1 MSSTCPGKGQEQA
14 RTNAMPPSPFDL
26 QGHVALVTGGNHGI
40 GAATA
45 LTLAS
50 CGAAVVVSYLRIPD
64 PGDAGG
70 PETYRRN
77 RAMTADHV
85 LTAVAQQGGRA
96 IALEADLTDVG
107 APARLFDAAETAFG
121 AVDILIN
128 NATGWRADTFSP
140 APQGRFGHQQVRVSP
155 ETIDQQFAVDA
166 RGTALLIA
174 EFARRHAARGARW
187 GRIVGLTSAGPTG
200 FPNEVS
206 YGAAKAA
213 LENYTMSAAFEL
225 APLGITAN
233 VVHPPVTDT
242 GWVTDEVRRH
252 VAARDDLIHIASPD
266 EVARVIAYLVSDDAH
281 LVTANRIHLR

>member
-1 MSSTCPGKGQEQA
+1 MA
-14 RTNAMPPSPFDL
+14 RLFDL
-26 QGHVALVTGGNHGI
+26 QGHVALVTGANHGI

-64 PGDAGG
+64 PAEGAG
-70 PETYRRN
+70 PEVYRRN
-77 RAMTADHV
+77 RAMNAEHV
-85 LTAVAQQGGRA
+85 VAAVTPQGGRA
-96 IALEADLTDVG
+96 IAIEADLAD
-107 APARLFDAAETAFG
+107 ARSPARLFDEAELAFG
-121 AVDILIN
+121 PVDILIN

-140 APQGRFGHQQVRVSP
+140 TPRSRFGHLQVRVSP
-155 ETIDQQFAVDA
+155 ETIDPQFAVDA

-187 GRIVGLTSAGPTG
+187 GRIVGLTSGGATG

-213 LENYTMSAAFEL
+213 LENYTMAAAFEL

-233 VVHPPVTDT
+233 VVYPPVTDT

-252 VAARDDLIHIASPD
+252 VEERADLIHIASPED
-266 EVARVIAYLVSDDAH
+266 VARIIAYLVSDDAH
-281 LVTANRIHLR
+281 LITANRLHLR